1 MAVRGRGVVVS
12 WPTFAPLVD
21 REQSRGRGAD
31 LALHVDGHNA
41 MASLAFAHA
50 LVEEGHGRLLL
61 VQAHALRPPHLG
73 GELIVHGCCLM
84 SAGWVQGRVALAR
97 PAPLGGGTIVKDPTG
112 IGLGHGLAG
121 LSMPIRSMP
130 RAPSMQLVEHME
142 AAAAI
147 VLMPFPCK
155 KDVLRGQGS
164 NEAKRIASQSPA
176 DFSFLNFAGDTEP
189 GLERVAQIL
198 GCLQV
203 TDHDLRWRIIQ
214 SQIA

>member
-130 RAPSMQLVEHME
+130 RAPSMLLVKH
-142 AAAAI
+142 I
-147 VLMPFPCK
+147 DRGGRGGRLGLVL
-155 KDVLRGQGS
+155 
-164 NEAKRIASQSPA
+164 I
-176 DFSFLNFAGDTEP
+176 
-189 GLERVAQIL
+189 
-198 GCLQV
+198 
-203 TDHDLRWRIIQ
+203 
-214 SQIA
+214 

>member
-50 LVEEGHGRLLL
+50 LVEEGHGRVRLLL

-130 RAPSMQLVEHME
+130 RAPSMLLVKH
-142 AAAAI
+142 I
-147 VLMPFPCK
+147 DRGGRGGRLGLVLMSRPCRWVQK
-155 KDVLRGQGS
+155 KRS
-164 NEAKRIASQSPA
+164 SRS
-176 DFSFLNFAGDTEP
+176 
-189 GLERVAQIL
+189 
-198 GCLQV
+198 
-203 TDHDLRWRIIQ
+203 H
-214 SQIA
+214 